1 MLHSTL
7 CIAAI
12 CLDMFLSFGFVI
24 FYGPDAKLTNMDL
37 KHYINLWSFYSIF
50 SSATDLATLAFVRSL
65 ALLVLAK
72 KFPKIG
78 KYTWVFWLICIFS
91 YIFTLAKILCLAEDI
106 VFLSRPGVVLSLV
119 WSVAATV
126 ILGYLIYCL
135 PEVSPCKYSILLKP
149 SKSRTA
155 IKRTENEIPVTTK
168 FFSGKKRKE
177 ELTTLDHIRVLLGY
191 CKHEWKW
198 FTAGF
203 SALVVFV
210 GAEIFEPSATGYVLS
225 TVIDKKGYHALI
237 IAVLL
242 RIGVTFTAIIFGG
255 FAEGC
260 MEYSTSLIG
269 RKLRLDLFTSLVL
282 KDIAFFDVTNSG
294 EMVSRLTADCQTVS
308 TAISSN
314 LTQFFRSV
322 IVIIGALSFLLYY
335 SWRMTLVT
343 FITFPLM
350 VILTKLYGSFYDV
363 SFEHYAIKTLD
374 LLFSLNVWLR
384 SVLPLAKSEGHMKIF
399 VLTLNDFHALQIFA
413 YMKHDSEKSLF
424 SGKEKPQITGRIELN
439 SVNFMYPSRPNRK
452 ILENIDLKLES
463 GQTIAFVGSSGG
475 GKSTVVS
482 LIERFYKPT
491 KGEVLMDGVPVDKI
505 DHEYY
510 HEKVALVA
518 QEPVLY
524 NGTIRENI
532 LYGCEWATEADM
544 LRAQRLQMC
553 TTLSCSLRTATT
565 PNVVSGELSCQVSS
579 SESEVFSYMDD
590 RVSLG
595 GQKQRIAIARA
606 LVRRPAVLI
615 LDEATSALDSHS
627 ENAVQESLKKIAGKL
642 TVIIIAHRLS
652 TIEHA
657 DRIYVINGG
666 KIVQSGTHSEMLK
679 DVDGPYHRLVAK
691 QNRNV

>member
-12 CLDMFLSFGFVI
+12 CLDMVLSFGFVI
-24 FYGPDAKLTNMDL
+24 FYGPDAKLSTIDL
-37 KHYINLWSFYSIF
+37 RQYINLWSFYSIF
-50 SSATDLATLAFVRSL
+50 SSATDLAALAFVRSL

-106 VFLSRPGVVLSLV
+106 VFLNRPGVILSLV
-119 WSVAATV
+119 WSLAATV
-126 ILGYLIYCL
+126 ILGYLIYSL

-155 IKRTENEIPVTTK
+155 TKRTENER
-168 FFSGKKRKE
+168 KKRKE

-282 KDIAFFDVTNSG
+282 KDIAFFDVTSSG

-335 SWRMTLVT
+335 SWRMTLV
-343 FITFPLM
+343 
-350 VILTKLYGSFYDV
+350 
-363 SFEHYAIKTLD
+363 
-374 LLFSLNVWLR
+374 
-384 SVLPLAKSEGHMKIF
+384 
-399 VLTLNDFHALQIFA
+399 
-413 YMKHDSEKSLF
+413 
-424 SGKEKPQITGRIELN
+424 
-439 SVNFMYPSRPNRK
+439 
-452 ILENIDLKLES
+452 
-463 GQTIAFVGSSGG
+463 
-475 GKSTVVS
+475 
-482 LIERFYKPT
+482 
-491 KGEVLMDGVPVDKI
+491 
-505 DHEYY
+505 
-510 HEKVALVA
+510 
-518 QEPVLY
+518 
-524 NGTIRENI
+524 NG
-532 LYGCEWATEADM
+532 C
-544 LRAQRLQMC
+544 
-553 TTLSCSLRTATT
+553 
-565 PNVVSGELSCQVSS
+565 
-579 SESEVFSYMDD
+579 
-590 RVSLG
+590 
-595 GQKQRIAIARA
+595 
-606 LVRRPAVLI
+606 
-615 LDEATSALDSHS
+615 
-627 ENAVQESLKKIAGKL
+627 
-642 TVIIIAHRLS
+642 
-652 TIEHA
+652 
-657 DRIYVINGG
+657 
-666 KIVQSGTHSEMLK
+666 
-679 DVDGPYHRLVAK
+679 
-691 QNRNV
+691 